1 MSEKVS
7 VSFNGVEVEAEA
19 HVITTEKGC
28 NIEFTDIPVVIDY
41 SEERQP

>member
-1 MSEKVS
+1 MTERVN
-7 VSFNGVEVEAEA
+7 VCFNGVEVKAEA